1 MCTSTS
7 KKEVFALVLPS
18 FIVSTFISFIMT
30 IGVRLFLST
39 IWESNDFF
47 RSTRVE
53 VLIYYLCIFITG
65 ILFFLTIYMLKEIVK
80 K

>member
-47 RSTRVE
+47 RSTDKVH
-53 VLIYYLCIFITG
+53 I
-65 ILFFLTIYMLKEIVK
+65 IV
-80 K
+80 